1 MVKVSEYIMDFIA
14 QKGVRHIFMLPGGG
28 AMHLNDSLGRNKK
41 LTYICNLHEQACAIA
56 ADAYSQYTNDLG
68 VALVTTGPGGT
79 NTITG
84 VAGAW
89 LDSTPVLF
97 ISGQVKRPD
106 MIGERGVR
114 QMGFQEIDIVSVV
127 RPITKYAVTVMEPS
141 SISYHLEKA
150 VYLAKH
156 GRPGPVWIDVPLDV
170 QAAMIEEIDLKSFD
184 ASEVLQNTEGEA
196 LVDQVSRA
204 IELLN
209 QAERPVILAGN
220 GIRLSHALGDF
231 FRLINALNIP
241 VLTTW
246 KAADF
251 LPEDHPLYAGRPGAV
266 GQRGANFTQQ
276 NADWLLIIG
285 ARLDLGQTAYS
296 HSNFGRGA
304 RKIMVDIDATEIH
317 KMQMKIDVPVI
328 SDAGDFLR
336 EFKSQLS
343 KIEKKDP
350 SKWLRRCKEWQA
362 RYPVVLPEYWDCRGF
377 VNDYVLIDI
386 LSEELS
392 GNDLLIPG
400 SSGACSERTMQAIR
414 VKEGLRIFNSQG
426 IGSMGFGIPA
436 AIGGCIASDGKRTVC
451 IEGDGG
457 FAMNIQELETVK
469 RLGLPIKFFVLNNG
483 GYGSIQMTQKNYF
496 AGNYVA
502 SARSS
507 GLTLPDV
514 VAVSKSFGIPA
525 ATIADQARIR
535 ERVQEILETEGPVVC
550 NVIVSPEQV
559 TAPRVSSRQL
569 KEGSMVSMPMEDMW
583 PFLEKEE
590 FIANMLTP
598 ATLQVNATLNDNK
611 QVEKQ
616 L

>member
-1 MVKVSEYIMDFIA
+1 MVKVSDYIFDFVA
-14 QKGVRHIFMLPGGG
+14 QQGVSHVFMLPGGG

-41 LTYICNLHEQACAIA
+41 LTYVCNLHEQACAIA
-56 ADAYSQYTNDLG
+56 ADAYSQYTNNLG

-89 LDSTPVLF
+89 LESTPVLF

-114 QMGFQEIDIVSVV
+114 QMGFQEIDIVSLV

-141 SISYHLEKA
+141 SIAYHLEKA
-150 VYLAKH
+150 VHLAKH

-170 QAAMIEEIDLKSFD
+170 QAAMIDETDLRGFD
-184 ASEVLQNTEGEA
+184 PSEVPQSTGPQDLA
-196 LVDQVSRA
+196 DKVSRA

-209 QAERPVILAGN
+209 KAERPVILAGN
-220 GIRLSHALGDF
+220 GIRLSKALDDF
-231 FRLINALNIP
+231 IRLIGALNIP

-251 LPEDHPLYAGRPGAV
+251 LPEDHLLYAGRPGAV

-276 NADWLLIIG
+276 NGDWLLIIG
-285 ARLDLGQTAYS
+285 ARMDLGQTAYT
-296 HSNFGRGA
+296 HANFA
-304 RKIMVDIDATEIH
+304 RDASKIMVDIDAAEIN
-317 KMQMKIDVPVI
+317 KMQMKIDVPVR

-336 EFKSQLS
+336 EFNGQIS
-343 KIEKKDP
+343 KIEKKDR
-350 SKWLRRCKEWQA
+350 SKWLIRCKEWKT
-362 RYPVVLPEYWDCRGF
+362 RYPVALPEYWNGSGF
-377 VNDYVLIDI
+377 VNDYVLIDVI
-386 LSEELS
+386 SDELS

-426 IGSMGFGIPA
+426 LGPMGFGLPA
-436 AIGGCIASDGKRTVC
+436 AIGGCIASGKRRTVC
-451 IEGDGG
+451 IDGDGG
-457 FAMNIQELETVK
+457 FVMNIQELETVR
-469 RLGLPIKFFVLNNG
+469 RLDLPIKFFVLNNG

-496 AGNYVA
+496 GGNYVA
-502 SARSS
+502 STSSS

-514 VAVSKSFGIPA
+514 AAVSKAFGIPA
-525 ATIADQARIR
+525 AKIADHTRIR
-535 ERVQEILETEGPVVC
+535 EQVHQILETEGPVVC
-550 NVIVSPEQV
+550 DVIVSPEQV

-569 KEGSMVSMPMEDMW
+569 KDGSMVSMPMEDMW
-583 PFLEKEE
+583 PPLAREE
-590 FIANMLTP
+590 LSVNMHP
-598 ATLQVNATLNDNK
+598 
-611 QVEKQ
+611 
-616 L
+616 